1 MRKKTTSRARKQD
14 QDKASS
20 CEKKGLIAT
29 DKSSRRSAGTESALD
44 NRSHRTPLTFLMPP
58 CHVLPGAAGSDA
70 ISSCSQDCHCLLPT
84 NCYRSFSNDPWPR
97 FTGASAAMIPG

>member
-44 NRSHRTPLTFLMPP
+44 NRSPNAAWRPQPNVVPGRLARDVVPGHHEGLVTPMRRL
-58 CHVLPGAAGSDA
+58 
-70 ISSCSQDCHCLLPT
+70 
-84 NCYRSFSNDPWPR
+84 
-97 FTGASAAMIPG
+97 